1 MPEIENEDL
10 PEELVERLVQLDT
23 QEIDLLADP
32 SHSTLSDKILEED
45 LTSAANCLNLIHRVR
60 SHTPFCISD
69 LGSDVPIAS
78 WGEGPK
84 ELPSHIGNF
93 KILKRL
99 GDGGFGVVFLAWDP
113 RLEREVAIKLPRV
126 ETLISSKSRDRFLR
140 ELKTAGRFNHPNIA
154 TVYEA
159 GTLGPVLY
167 IVSQYYPGGSVDDLI
182 AGQSSPNPRALSP
195 KQAAQIVANIAD
207 AAHHAHEQGIL
218 HRDIKPSN
226 ILLDVPEGDVS
237 LILNDPEELGRR
249 VRLVDF
255 GLAKDME
262 SRGTPT
268 RTGIILGTPAY
279 TAPEL
284 LLPRATPSPASDVY
298 SLGATLFHLITGSP
312 PLKRETS
319 FETLVANQREE
330 PPAPSRLKP
339 GIPKDLDAICLKC
352 LEKEPHRRF
361 QSALELADDLRAFL
375 AGKQVKARRVSRL
388 ERGLRWYRRNTL
400 VAALIMSTAT
410 LFVIFAIS
418 LLYTAQ
424 LIRMQNEISRDLQK
438 RIEKYER
445 AESERQG
452 DGP

>member
-1 MPEIENEDL
+1 MRETEQEDIS
-10 PEELVERLVQLDT
+10 EELIDQLVKLDT
-23 QEIDLLADP
+23 REIDLLADP
-32 SHSTLSDKILEED
+32 AASTLSDKILEED
-45 LTSAANCLNLIHRVR
+45 LTNAANCLNLIHRVR
-60 SHTPFCISD
+60 SHSPFCISD
-69 LGSDVPIAS
+69 LGSEVPIAS
-78 WGEGPK
+78 WSEGPK
-84 ELPSHIGNF
+84 ELPSQIGTF
-93 KILKRL
+93 KILRRL

-126 ETLISSKSRDRFLR
+126 ETLISAKTRERFLR

-159 GTLGPVLY
+159 GALGPVLY

-182 AGQSSPNPRALSP
+182 AGQSSPNPQTLTP
-195 KQAAQIVANIAD
+195 QQAAHIVANISD

-226 ILLDVPEGDVS
+226 ILLDAPEGDATK
-237 LILNDPEELGRR
+237 LLEDPAELGRR
-249 VRLVDF
+249 TRLVDF
-255 GLAKDME
+255 GLAKDLE
-262 SRGTPT
+262 SQATPT

-284 LLPRATPSPASDVY
+284 LSPKATPSRASDVY

-330 PPAPSRLKP
+330 PPAPSRVKP

-352 LEKEPHRRF
+352 LEKEPHRRY
-361 QSALELADDLRAFL
+361 ATAAELASDLRAFL
-375 AGKQVKARRVSRL
+375 EGGHVKARRASRM
-388 ERGLRWYRRNTL
+388 ERAFRWYRRNTL

-410 LFVIFAIS
+410 LFIIFAAW

-424 LIRMQNEISRDLQK
+424 LIRMQNEISRSLQE
-438 RIEKYER
+438 RIEQYER
-445 AESERQG
+445 ADRSRSN
-452 DGP
+452 